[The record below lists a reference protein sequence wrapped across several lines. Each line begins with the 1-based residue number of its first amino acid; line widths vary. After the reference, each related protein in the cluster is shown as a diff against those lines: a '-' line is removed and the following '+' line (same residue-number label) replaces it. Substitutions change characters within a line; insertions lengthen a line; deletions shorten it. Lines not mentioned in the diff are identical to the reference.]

1 MPVHGCWSQEDNQ
14 GWHGRERGGLDVG
27 GGGGGIFNDTMK
39 PSHKFVAEW
48 LVDVYAS
55 ILAQTVRNVWMK
67 KGFEWHK
74 IIQYLISCL

>member
-1 MPVHGCWSQEDNQ
+1 M
-14 GWHGRERGGLDVG
+14 DVG
-27 GGGGGIFNDTMK
+27 VKKTIKVGMGEKGEDWMLEGGGIFNDTMK